1 MKELKSFKEEIKEF
15 KSFKEV
21 QFGHL
26 KDEVEQLKSK
36 IHQQDLLLAS
46 YASLPTQDHHQ
57 LDKTNMLNTVG
68 SKGGM
73 PRSCHEAR
81 LADPSLPTDVYWI
94 DPDGQGVGE
103 DPIQVNCDMS
113 TGK

>member
-1 MKELKSFKEEIKEF
+1 
-15 KSFKEV
+15 
-21 QFGHL
+21 
-26 KDEVEQLKSK
+26 
-36 IHQQDLLLAS
+36 
-46 YASLPTQDHHQ
+46 
-57 LDKTNMLNTVG
+57 MLNTVG

-94 DPDGQGVGE
+94 DPDSQGVE
-103 DPIQVNCDMS
+103 DDPIQVNCDMS

>member
-1 MKELKSFKEEIKEF
+1 MKELKLLKEEIKE
-15 KSFKEV
+15 
-21 QFGHL
+21 
-26 KDEVEQLKSK
+26 LKSK
-36 IHQQDLLLAS
+36 NHEQDLLLAS
-46 YASLPTQDHHQ
+46 YASILSQDHHQ

-81 LADPSLPTDVYWI
+81 LADPSLPTAVYWI

>member
-1 MKELKSFKEEIKEF
+1 MQFKDLIEEVKSLKEEVNELKFLKEEMKE
-15 KSFKEV
+15 
-21 QFGHL
+21 
-26 KDEVEQLKSK
+26 LKSK

-57 LDKTNMLNTVG
+57 LDKANMLNTVG

-81 LADPSLPTDVYWI
+81 LADPSLPTDVYTI
-94 DPDGQGVGE
+94 PTAKVLE
-103 DPIQVNCDMS
+103 KIPS
-113 TGK
+113 K

>member
-1 MKELKSFKEEIKEF
+1 MIEEVKELKSLKEEVNEIKF
-15 KSFKEV
+15 LKEEM
-21 QFGHL
+21 
-26 KDEVEQLKSK
+26 KELKSK

-46 YASLPTQDHHQ
+46 YASILSQDHHQ
-57 LDKTNMLNTVG
+57 LDKTNILNTVG

-81 LADPSLPTDVYWI
+81 LADPTLHTDVYWI
-94 DPDGQGVGE
+94 DPDSKGVE
-103 DPIQVNCDMS
+103 DDPIQVNCDMS

>member
-1 MKELKSFKEEIKEF
+1 MKELKSLKEEINE
-15 KSFKEV
+15 
-21 QFGHL
+21 
-26 KDEVEQLKSK
+26 LKSK
-36 IHQQDLLLAS
+36 NHQQDLLLAS
-46 YASLPTQDHHQ
+46 YASILSQDHHQ
-57 LDKTNMLNTVG
+57 LDKTNMLNAVG

-81 LADPSLPTDVYWI
+81 LADPSLPTAVYWI

>member
-1 MKELKSFKEEIKEF
+1 MIEEVKELKSLKEEVNEIKF
-15 KSFKEV
+15 LKEEM
-21 QFGHL
+21 
-26 KDEVEQLKSK
+26 KELKSK

-46 YASLPTQDHHQ
+46 YASILSQDHHQ
-57 LDKTNMLNTVG
+57 LDKTNMLNAVG

>member
-1 MKELKSFKEEIKEF
+1 MKELKLLKEEIKE
-15 KSFKEV
+15 
-21 QFGHL
+21 
-26 KDEVEQLKSK
+26 LKSK
-36 IHQQDLLLAS
+36 NHEQDLLLAS
-46 YASLPTQDHHQ
+46 YASILSQDHHQ

-94 DPDGQGVGE
+94 DPDGHGVGE